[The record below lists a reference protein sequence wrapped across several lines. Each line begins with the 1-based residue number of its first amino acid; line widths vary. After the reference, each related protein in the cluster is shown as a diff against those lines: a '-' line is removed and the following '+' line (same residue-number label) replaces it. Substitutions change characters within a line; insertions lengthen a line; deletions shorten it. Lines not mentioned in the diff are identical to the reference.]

1 MHKFLEQSFF
11 LCASYLL
18 NIGQWLNLL
27 ITELNFKTICLSLA
41 FDACFAIWLPS
52 RNMSEG
58 EKSLQSFSP
67 LIPAYALWCW
77 WGCGGGNRGG
87 GGS

>member
-11 LCASYLL
+11 LCAYLL

-41 FDACFAIWLPS
+41 LDACFAI
-52 RNMSEG
+52 
-58 EKSLQSFSP
+58 
-67 LIPAYALWCW
+67 
-77 WGCGGGNRGG
+77 
-87 GGS
+87 